1 MPTRNLHINV
11 ALEALEMHEDAVL
24 VRVADER
31 IAALMGWHWPTSVRW
46 SRIFHVVD

>member
-31 IAALMGWHWPTSVRW
+31 IAALAGRKTLT
-46 SRIFHVVD
+46 HVEVWE